1 MRILLLYHACHMER
15 GVASSP
21 LLAGENLR
29 FMILRI
35 FAAEAY
41 RGCFKTVM

>member
-1 MRILLLYHACHMER
+1 ME
-15 GVASSP
+15 GGLASPP

-29 FMILRI
+29 FMILPI

-41 RGCFKTVM
+41 RGCFKAVM